1 LRVQSGRK
9 RGNPLRRKLSLF
21 LPLISLLLLFLN
33 FSAPPAA
40 AQAWSGLLEP
50 VSSCNFLGSPASC
63 AVDWSQVGV
72 GGIPARSTT
81 CATISA
87 STYSNGSSDASSG
100 IQSALNSCA
109 SGDTVLLGAGTFLIN
124 SHVTVPANVTLRGA
138 GANQTVLNG
147 KGSGSAPVVLGGGS
161 VAYSGAISISSGATA
176 GSTSLGLSSASGI
189 SVGSYLVVSE
199 TNNSAFVTIGG
210 TEGSC
215 TWCDGWSTSGQRAR
229 GQIVEVESISGNTVT
244 IAPGLYGA
252 YTNSPTVV
260 PFKAAAKY
268 AGVED
273 LQIYANNTGYTN
285 QAYLDECAYC
295 WVKGVEFNYSD
306 GNPIEVDWGYRDEI
320 RDSYISNAYT
330 HEPGSTDSDIFLV
343 LKTSASLVENNILE
357 RQHVGIIL
365 NWGAAGN
372 VVAYNYS
379 QGNFDAS
386 ATNVLMSGFLHH
398 GAHPEFNLWEGNVG
412 EQLYLDSVWGSSSHD
427 TSFRGW
433 YKGTSNICTP
443 LSGRGTVTSSCHYA
457 NQAARAVQ
465 VSELSHYDNFIGDV
479 IGATETNSISSSR
492 TSILVSP
499 SNRGYD
505 GAVYGFTFGYGEAS
519 DSSGAGNSSYTTAL
533 IHGMYSDYD
542 GSTTWASSLSHS
554 LPPSF
559 YLSGQP
565 AWWGSAVPFPA
576 NGPDV
581 SGGSGPG
588 GHAYGNPAM
597 NCYTKTMGGVDG
609 GIGGPMSFNA
619 SSCYGSSSGSS
630 SGSSQPPSPPTNLS
644 VTVQ

>member
-1 LRVQSGRK
+1 MKRK
-9 RGNPLRRKLSLF
+9 VSFF
-21 LPLISLLLLFLN
+21 LPLISLVLCFAGTPLFG
-33 FSAPPAA
+33 
-40 AQAWSGLLEP
+40 QAWSGILKP
-50 VSSCNFLGSPASC
+50 VDSSFPGASGAPAPYG
-63 AVDWSQVGV
+63 VDWSSVGV
-72 GGIPARSTT
+72 GGIPARTT
-81 CATISA
+81 ACATLSA
-87 STYSNGSSDASSG
+87 ATYGSGSSDASSG

-109 SGDTVLLGAGTFLIN
+109 SGGAVVLGAGTFLIS
-124 SHVTVPANVTLRGA
+124 SHVNVPANVTLRGA
-138 GANQTVLNG
+138 GASQTVLNG
-147 KGSGSAPVVLGGGS
+147 KGSGSAPVTLGSGS
-161 VAYSGAISISSGATA
+161 VTYSGIAISGGASS
-176 GSTSLGLSSASGI
+176 GSTSLTLASASGV
-189 SVGSYLVVSE
+189 SVGGYLVISE

-215 TWCDGWSTSGQRAR
+215 TWCDGWSSSGGRAR
-229 GQIVEVESISGNTVT
+229 GQIVEVTAVSGSTVT

-252 YTNSPTVV
+252 YTSSPTAV
-260 PFKAAAKY
+260 PFTASEKY
-268 AGVED
+268 AGVEN

-285 QAYLDECAYC
+285 QVYFSKCAYC
-295 WVKGVEFNYSD
+295 WMKGVELNYSD
-306 GNPIEVDWGYRDEI
+306 GNPVEVDWGYRDEI
-320 RDSYISNAYT
+320 RDSYVSNAYT
-330 HEPGSTDSDIFLV
+330 HSPGSTDSDIFLV

-379 QGNFDAS
+379 EGNFDSS

-398 GAHPEFNLWEGNVG
+398 GAHPQFNLWEGNVG

-433 YKGTSNICTP
+433 YKGTSYICSPT
-443 LSGRGTVTSSCHYA
+443 SGRGTVTSSCHYA

-465 VSELSHYDNFIGDV
+465 VSELSHFDNFVGDV
-479 IGATETNSISSSR
+479 IGAAETNSISSSR
-492 TSILVSP
+492 TSFLVSP
-499 SNRGYD
+499 SNRAYD
-505 GAVYGFTFGYGEAS
+505 GAVYGYTFGYGEAA
-519 DSSGAGNSSYTTAL
+519 DSSGAGNSSYVTAL
-533 IHGMYSDYD
+533 LHGIYSEYD
-542 GSTTWASSLSHS
+542 GSTTWASSLSHT

-559 YLSGQP
+559 YLSAQP

-597 NCYTKTMGGVDG
+597 SCYLDTLSGSDGGV
-609 GIGGPMSFNA
+609 GGPLAFDA
-619 SSCYGSSSGSS
+619 SSCYGSGGSS
-630 SGSSQPPSPPTNLS
+630 SNGNTPPAPPTNLS